1 MKLYFS
7 FLLLTVIFVS
17 QATSQNITQSI
28 TGSVQDNITGEL
40 LAGANILVIGLDP
53 PIGTTSDVDGRF
65 ELRHI
70 PVGLIS
76 LRVSFVGYQTVEIQ
90 NRELR
95 SGKELNLNVFMEERV
110 ILGEEV
116 VIRGSVD
123 KKGTINTMTSVSSRT
138 FTIDETRRYAGS
150 RGDVARMASNF
161 AGVQV
166 ASDDRNDIVIRGNS
180 PAGLQWRLEGLD
192 IPNPNHYGAFGS
204 TGGPVSMLNN
214 NQLDNSD
221 FLTGAF
227 PAEYGN
233 SLSGVFDL
241 KLKNGNSDKY
251 ELMTMVG
258 FNGFEVGAE
267 GPIQR
272 KNNSSFIA
280 NFRYSTMEVFDLM
293 GVSFGTGTAVPK
305 YEDFS
310 FKINLPTKKA
320 GVFSLYSIGGK
331 SNIEFLD
338 SERDTNEVDFY
349 GGEGWDMRTG
359 SEMAVIGVN
368 HAISINKT
376 ALLKTAV
383 SASYQYFFVKQDS
396 IVPESKVIIP
406 YYYSNFKETRI
417 LFSTFIKKRVN
428 AKNNFQVGVNVNYY
442 MSNLQDSLF
451 KKDMNQFITLTTYK
465 GHSSLIRPY
474 LSWQWKLS
482 ERLVFNAGVDY
493 MYYTFNATS
502 SLEPRF
508 GVNYYLGTQSKISL
522 GYGLHSQLLPTTV
535 YNRETYLGNGQY
547 VAMNHDL
554 SLQKS
559 HHLVLAYDWNITD
572 FSRVKAETYF
582 QYIFDA
588 AINAHDEDAYSVLN
602 QGADFYVWNPDTL
615 VSTGTGKN
623 YGVELTYEHFLR
635 HGFYALSTASLFES
649 KYKGSDGIERNTAF
663 NSNFVFNLLLGKE
676 WELHKNS
683 TNPKLT
689 SKKRVIGADIKLNLA
704 GGRRYTP
711 IDEDQSKIE
720 HRPVYITNETY
731 ARQFNNYFR
740 SDLKIYFK
748 HGGKKSNYE
757 VGIDLQNLT
766 NAQNIYSQ
774 NFNTST
780 GEIYYTYQLGMMV
793 IPYVRFEF

>member
-1 MKLYFS
+1 
-7 FLLLTVIFVS
+7 
-17 QATSQNITQSI
+17 
-28 TGSVQDNITGEL
+28 
-40 LAGANILVIGLDP
+40 
-53 PIGTTSDVDGRF
+53 
-65 ELRHI
+65 
-70 PVGLIS
+70 
-76 LRVSFVGYQTVEIQ
+76 
-90 NRELR
+90 
-95 SGKELNLNVFMEERV
+95 
-110 ILGEEV
+110 
-116 VIRGSVD
+116 
-123 KKGTINTMTSVSSRT
+123 
-138 FTIDETRRYAGS
+138 
-150 RGDVARMASNF
+150 
-161 AGVQV
+161 
-166 ASDDRNDIVIRGNS
+166 
-180 PAGLQWRLEGLD
+180 
-192 IPNPNHYGAFGS
+192 
-204 TGGPVSMLNN
+204 
-214 NQLDNSD
+214 
-221 FLTGAF
+221 
-227 PAEYGN
+227 
-233 SLSGVFDL
+233 
-241 KLKNGNSDKY
+241 
-251 ELMTMVG
+251 
-258 FNGFEVGAE
+258 
-267 GPIQR
+267 
-272 KNNSSFIA
+272 
-280 NFRYSTMEVFDLM
+280 MEVFDLM

-338 SERDTNEVDFY
+338 SKRDTNEVDFY

-383 SASYQYFFVKQDS
+383 SASYQYFFVNQDS
-396 IVPESKVIIP
+396 IVPESKEIIP

-417 LFSTFIKKRVN
+417 LFSTFLKKRMN

-451 KKDMNQFITLTTYK
+451 KIDMNRFITLTTYK

-474 LSWQWKLS
+474 LSWQLKIS
-482 ERLVFNAGVDY
+482 ERLVFNTGVDY
-493 MYYTFNATS
+493 MYYTFNSTS

-508 GVNYYLGTQSKISL
+508 GVNYYLGTQSKISI

-588 AINAHDEDAYSVLN
+588 AINAHEKDAYSVLN

-623 YGVELTYEHFLR
+623 YGVELTYEHFLQ

-649 KYKGSDGIERNTAF
+649 KYKGSDVIERNTAF

-689 SKKRVIGADIKLNLA
+689 SKKRVIGADIKLNWA

-711 IDEDQSKIE
+711 IDEYQSRIE

-740 SDLKIYFK
+740 TDLKIYFK

-757 VGIDLQNLT
+757 MGIDLQNLT
-766 NAQNIYSQ
+766 NTQNIYSQ

-780 GEIYYTYQLGMMV
+780 GEIYYTYQLGIMV

>member
-1 MKLYFS
+1 MKHFFT

-17 QATSQNITQSI
+17 QGPSQNITQSI

-53 PIGTTSDVDGRF
+53 PIGTTTDVDGRF
-65 ELRHI
+65 ELRNI
-70 PVGLIS
+70 PVGLVS
-76 LRVSFVGYQTVEIQ
+76 LRISFVGYQTVEIQ

-116 VIRGSVD
+116 VIRGGVD

-320 GVFSLYSIGGK
+320 GVFSVYSIGGK

-338 SERDTNEVDFY
+338 SKRDTNEVDFY
-349 GGEGWDMRTG
+349 GGEGWDMHTG

-383 SASYQYFFVKQDS
+383 SASYQYFFVNQDS
-396 IVPESKVIIP
+396 IVPESKEIIP
-406 YYYSNFKETRI
+406 HYYSNFKETRI
-417 LFSTFIKKRVN
+417 LFSTFLKKRMN

-474 LSWQWKLS
+474 LSWQLKLS

-493 MYYTFNATS
+493 MYYTFNSTS

-547 VAMNHDL
+547 AAMNHDL

-588 AINAHDEDAYSVLN
+588 AVNAHDQDAYSVLN

-689 SKKRVIGADIKLNLA
+689 SKKRTIGADIKLNWA

-740 SDLKIYFK
+740 TDLKIYFK

-780 GEIYYTYQLGMMV
+780 GEIYYTYQLGIMV

>member
-1 MKLYFS
+1 
-7 FLLLTVIFVS
+7 
-17 QATSQNITQSI
+17 
-28 TGSVQDNITGEL
+28 
-40 LAGANILVIGLDP
+40 
-53 PIGTTSDVDGRF
+53 
-65 ELRHI
+65 
-70 PVGLIS
+70 
-76 LRVSFVGYQTVEIQ
+76 
-90 NRELR
+90 
-95 SGKELNLNVFMEERV
+95 
-110 ILGEEV
+110 
-116 VIRGSVD
+116 
-123 KKGTINTMTSVSSRT
+123 
-138 FTIDETRRYAGS
+138 
-150 RGDVARMASNF
+150 
-161 AGVQV
+161 
-166 ASDDRNDIVIRGNS
+166 
-180 PAGLQWRLEGLD
+180 
-192 IPNPNHYGAFGS
+192 
-204 TGGPVSMLNN
+204 
-214 NQLDNSD
+214 
-221 FLTGAF
+221 
-227 PAEYGN
+227 GN

-280 NFRYSTMEVFDLM
+280 NFRYSTMEVFDMM

-331 SNIEFLD
+331 SNIKFLD
-338 SERDTNEVDFY
+338 SKRDTNEVDFY
-349 GGEGWDMRTG
+349 GGEGWDMHTG

-396 IVPESKVIIP
+396 IVPESKEIIP

-417 LFSTFIKKRVN
+417 LFSTFLKKRMN
-428 AKNNFQVGVNVNYY
+428 AKNNFQVGVNINYY

-465 GHSSLIRPY
+465 GFSSLIRPF
-474 LSWQWKLS
+474 LSWQLKLS
-482 ERLVFNAGVDY
+482 EQLVFNAGFDY

-508 GVNYYLGTQSKISL
+508 GVNYHLGTQSKISL

-588 AINAHDEDAYSVLN
+588 AVNAHDEDAYSVLN

-615 VSTGTGKN
+615 KSTGTGKN
-623 YGVELTYEHFLR
+623 YGVELTYEHFLQ

-711 IDEDQSKIE
+711 IDENQSKIE

-740 SDLKIYFK
+740 IDLKVYFK

-780 GEIYYTYQLGMMV
+780 GEIYYTYQLGIMV